1 MQSNNYLWGGFL
13 KIVGVVCSPRLGGNT
28 EILVKEALN
37 SANEV
42 GCPTHLITLSGK
54 QIKPCEHCGACYASG
69 NCSLEDD
76 MQDIYPPL
84 LSADGIIIGSPVYF
98 WSVTGQAKLLMDRT
112 YALRY
117 PTYRLEGKVG
127 GAIAVAGKRG
137 QVQTL
142 ALINTFFLGQ
152 RMIPMHLGVDG
163 RASKKS
169 EILDDIPAMTAAG
182 QLGKDM
188 VKLITTLTT

>member
-1 MQSNNYLWGGFL
+1 L

-37 SANEV
+37 SASEV
-42 GCPTHLITLSGK
+42 GCDTQLIPLSGK
-54 QIKPCEHCGACYASG
+54 QIQPCEHCGACYASG

-76 MQDIYPPL
+76 MQDIYPQL
-84 LSADGIIIGSPVYF
+84 LSADGIILGSPVYF

-169 EILDDIPAMTAAG
+169 EILKDIPAMTAAG

-188 VKLITTLTT
+188 VSLITTLTT

>member
-1 MQSNNYLWGGFL
+1 MVFL

-37 SANEV
+37 SVKELGSN
-42 GCPTHLITLSGK
+42 TQLITLSGK
-54 QIKPCEHCGACYASG
+54 QIKPCEHCGACYATG
-69 NCSLEDD
+69 NCPIEDD
-76 MQDIYPPL
+76 MQDIYPHL

-98 WSVTGQAKLLMDRT
+98 WSVTGQAKIFMDRT

-142 ALINTFFLGQ
+142 TLINTFFLGQ
-152 RMIPMHLGVDG
+152 RMIPIHLGVDG
-163 RASKKS
+163 TASKKS
-169 EILDDIPAMTAAG
+169 EIIEDIQAMTAADH
-182 QLGKDM
+182 LGKSM
-188 VKLITTLTT
+188 VKLITTLTS

>member
-1 MQSNNYLWGGFL
+1 MINYFVVFL

-37 SANEV
+37 SVKELGSN
-42 GCPTHLITLSGK
+42 TQLITLSGK
-54 QIKPCEHCGACYASG
+54 QINPCEHCGDCYTTG
-69 NCSLEDD
+69 NCSIEDD
-76 MQDIYPPL
+76 MQDIYPHL

-98 WSVTGQAKLLMDRT
+98 WSVTGQAKIFMDRT
-112 YALRY
+112 YSLRY

-142 ALINTFFLGQ
+142 ALINTFYLGQ
-152 RMIPMHLGVDG
+152 RMIPIHLGVDG
-163 RASKKS
+163 KASKKS
-169 EILDDIPAMTAAG
+169 EIIEDIQAMTAAG
-182 QLGKDM
+182 HLGKSM
-188 VKLITTLTT
+188 VKLITKLTS

>member
-1 MQSNNYLWGGFL
+1 VVFL

-37 SANEV
+37 GAKEV
-42 GCPTHLITLSGK
+42 GSHTQLITLAGK
-54 QIKPCEHCGACYASG
+54 QIRPCEHCGACYTTG
-69 NCSLEDD
+69 NCSIEDD
-76 MQDIYPPL
+76 MQDIYPHL

-98 WSVTGQAKLLMDRT
+98 WSVTGQAKLFMDRT

-117 PTYRLEGKVG
+117 PSYRLEGKVG

-142 ALINTFFLGQ
+142 ALINTFYLGQ
-152 RMIPMHLGVDG
+152 RMMPIHLGVDG
-163 RASKKS
+163 RASKKG
-169 EILDDIPAMTAAG
+169 EVVEDIQAMTAADR
-182 QLGKDM
+182 LGKKM
-188 VKLITTLTT
+188 VKLITTLTP